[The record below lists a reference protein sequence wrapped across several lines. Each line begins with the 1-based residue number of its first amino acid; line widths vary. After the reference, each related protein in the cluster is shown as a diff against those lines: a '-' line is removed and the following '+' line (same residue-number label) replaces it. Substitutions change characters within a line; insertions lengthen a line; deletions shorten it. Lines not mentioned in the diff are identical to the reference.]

1 MNRENRKMTSDNS
14 EQLPDSIQD
23 ENKPQCGEGCNC
35 NKSNLSTNI
44 KVVICVVIAFV
55 ATVILLNG
63 FLNKAGAQ
71 TNQSQTEF
79 ASSIPKFDTTD
90 TASANDDATI
100 NEKSQGQ
107 SVPIIQPGVTNPV
120 AEGVEATKKELT
132 ESALWGEPLNTI
144 KTLNTVAMDKGG
156 VFVFLPGKNLEQ
168 NDTIRTVIEKAA
180 GKAKSR
186 GTVMGA
192 YILNAISQEYL
203 QISSKSPTPC
213 VLVMVKKAGASLVSG
228 EITEEKLLQALVT
241 ASRPPSAC
249 CPSGSPPKPGTTC
262 K

>member
-1 MNRENRKMTSDNS
+1 MTSDNL
-14 EQLPDSIQD
+14 EQLPDSKQD
-23 ENKPQCGEGCNC
+23 EITPEITPECGAGCSC
-35 NKSNLSTNI
+35 NKSNLSTKM
-44 KVVICVVIAFV
+44 KVIVLVVIAFAV
-55 ATVILLNG
+55 TGILLNG

-71 TNQSQTEF
+71 TNQNQTAF
-79 ASSIPKFDTTD
+79 ASSIPMSGSTE
-90 TASANDDATI
+90 TASTNSEANAS
-100 NEKSQGQ
+100 EKSQNQ
-107 SVPIIQPGVTNPV
+107 SVPVIQPGVTKPIAVGEEVTN
-120 AEGVEATKKELT
+120 KELT
-132 ESALWGEPLNTI
+132 ESALWGEPLTSL

-156 VFVFLPGKNLEQ
+156 VFVFLPGTNQ
-168 NDTIRTVIEKAA
+168 TQTDAIRTVIEKTA

-192 YILNAISQEYL
+192 YILNNTSQEYL
-203 QISSKSPTPC
+203 QISSKSPAPC

-249 CPSGSPPKPGTTC
+249 CPSSGPTKPGTVC